1 MKSTTTLTRM
11 AVLIALGVVASYLMP
26 IPFYGA
32 KLFPAQHAINVV
44 AAILLGPWLAGV
56 VALAIALIRIMM
68 HTGSPLAIPGSIF
81 GAMLAG
87 LLYRATR
94 ANIGA
99 MVGEVIGTGL
109 LGAMAA
115 YPIAVFMM
123 GMTQAAAVGFTFFI
137 IPFGL
142 PSLLGAILAGLALP
156 AIKRVAQPVE
166 QSR

>member
-11 AVLIALGVVASYLMP
+11 AVLIALGVAASFLS

-44 AAILLGPWLAGV
+44 AAVLLGPWLAGV
-56 VALAIALIRIMM
+56 VALVIALIRIMM
-68 HTGSPLAIPGSIF
+68 NTGSPLAIPGSIF
-81 GAMLAG
+81 GAILAG

-94 ANIGA
+94 SNLGA
-99 MVGEVIGTGL
+99 MVGEVVGTGL
-109 LGAMAA
+109 LGALVA
-115 YPIAVFMM
+115 YPIAVALM
-123 GMTQAAAVGFTFFI
+123 GMTRAASAGFTFFI

-156 AIKRVAQPVE
+156 VILRVVRPLDQ
-166 QSR
+166 